1 MNPQEALNPEEVL
14 GVRPWGHTAGG
25 QEVTLFTLQSRSGLV
40 VRVMNYGGVIVGV
53 EMAGRTGE
61 RADVTL
67 GHGHLAPYLD
77 RDTSPYF
84 GALVGRFANRVRQ
97 GRFSLGG
104 AEYRLPVNDGR
115 HHLHGGPGGFDQ
127 RLWQASS
134 GVSEEGPFVQLSRVS
149 PDGEEGYPGTLS
161 VEATYLLG
169 HDDALTVSYRA
180 TTTRPTHVNLT
191 NHTYWNLNG
200 GRLGVLDHL
209 LWVDADRCVPVDAEG
224 LPLGDAADVMGTP
237 LDFRSPQRLGERR
250 LGTDVQPRQ
259 PGGYDHTLALNGSGL
274 RHVATLLDPS
284 SGRRLEVSTTEP
296 GVQVYSGNFLDGSIV
311 GRNGQRYGQHWGLC
325 LETQHFPD
333 SPNQPAFP
341 STRLDP
347 GGVYT
352 SVTRFAFSVS
362 RNADPG
368 DHPEAYQGRAPLL

>member
-1 MNPQEALNPEEVL
+1 MFIRSGEQGAALNPQEVL
-14 GVRPWGHTAGG
+14 RVQPWGHTAQGE
-25 QEVTLFTLQSRSGLV
+25 EVTLFTLSSRSGLV
-40 VRVMNYGGVIVGV
+40 VRVMDYGGVIVGV

-84 GALVGRFANRVRQ
+84 GALVGRYANRIRQ
-97 GRFSLGG
+97 GRFTLGG
-104 AEYRLPVNDGR
+104 ADYQLPVNDG
-115 HHLHGGPGGFDQ
+115 HNHLHGGPGGFDQ
-127 RLWQASS
+127 RLWQATS
-134 GVSEEGPFVQLSRVS
+134 GVNEEGPFVQLSRIS

-161 VEATYLLG
+161 AEVTYVLR
-169 HDDALTVSYRA
+169 HDSALTVSYRA
-180 TTTRPTHVNLT
+180 TTTRPTHVNLS

-200 GRLGVLDHL
+200 GRSGVLDHL
-209 LWVDADRCVPVDAEG
+209 LWVDADRYVPVDAQG
-224 LPLGDAADVMGTP
+224 LPLGGTADVSGTP
-237 LDFRSPQRLGERR
+237 LDFRRPQRLGNHD
-250 LGTDVQPRQ
+250 LSGPRQ

-274 RHVATLLDPS
+274 RHVATLFGPS

-311 GRNGQRYGQHWGLC
+311 GRGAQRYDQHWGLC

-347 GGVYT
+347 GDVYT
-352 SVTRFAFSVS
+352 SVTRYAFSVS
-362 RNADPG
+362 GRVSGNTDP
-368 DHPEAYQGRAPLL
+368 E